1 MKFDANKL
9 VRLKRPSYFAG
20 QLLTADD
27 LRAEQD
33 YHIQAR
39 WQHNRMLHGYGIV
52 VGLEVAIQEND
63 ESSTQIIVSP
73 GYALD
78 GWGREIVVTEPL
90 SVYLPRDR
98 HDLLLYVKYV
108 ERADD
113 ADKNIAPSPHPVPIL
128 ESAQVTFEPS
138 SSERSIAPATRDD
151 FAIPIARVR
160 RPHDKW
166 QRDKNFRPPRAK

>member
-9 VRLKRPSYFAG
+9 ARLKRPSYFSG

-27 LRAEQD
+27 FRAEQE

-52 VGLEVAIQEND
+52 VGLEVGVQEND
-63 ESSTQIIVSP
+63 AGSTQVFVAP
-73 GYALD
+73 GFALD
-78 GWGREIVVTEPL
+78 GWGREIVLTE
-90 SVYLPRDR
+90 SVSIYLPGDR
-98 HDLLLYVKYV
+98 HDLTLFVKYV
-108 ERADD
+108 ETRDD
-113 ADKNIAPSPHPVPIL
+113 DEKSIAPAQHNAPIV

-138 SSERSIAPATRDD
+138 SSERGIAPTTRADY
-151 FAIPIARVR
+151 AIPIARLR
-160 RPHDKW
+160 RPHQQW